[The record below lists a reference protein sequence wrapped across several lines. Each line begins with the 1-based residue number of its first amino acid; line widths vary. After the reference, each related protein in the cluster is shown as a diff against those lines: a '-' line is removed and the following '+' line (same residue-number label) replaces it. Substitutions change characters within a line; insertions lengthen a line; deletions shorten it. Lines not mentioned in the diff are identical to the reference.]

1 MTEVAGRAWQVVV
14 DCVTCNTEGAA
25 TEVHAEGAEHPLTS
39 TCAVCGR
46 ETASGELVSGG
57 ADMRDPEVARQ
68 ALAAW
73 AEREGLSSEGLADA
87 VIGLP
92 LEEVVHRYAHGHPVP
107 TNLDVIAFLFP
118 GMAAGAAPKGV
129 NVAVGEVESARE
141 VERTPDDPRA
151 PARVLVSVMLAD
163 GTLTG
168 AERGYID
175 RFLAAHGM
183 EPLTPQELRPWR
195 PHELG
200 PLRDRELA
208 EATLQA
214 AVELMHLDAV
224 RDGSEL
230 RIVRTYARVWGV
242 DEAKITAWDRHYDR
256 HYAPPMSSVWR
267 ALSRWVR

>member
-1 MTEVAGRAWQVVV
+1 M
-14 DCVTCNTEGAA
+14 DL
-25 TEVHAEGAEHPLTS
+25 AELLR
-39 TCAVCGR
+39 GR
-46 ETASGELVSGG
+46 EATPVS
-57 ADMRDPEVARQ
+57 
-68 ALAAW
+68 ALAAELGVSRRTLLRDL
-73 AEREGLSSEGLADA
+73 AALRERGMPISGEPGHGGGVRLEGERGLTA
-87 VIGLP
+87 VHMSLD
-92 LEEVVHRYAHGHPVP
+92 EVVALWLGARLSRAASDLPWGGASSTAMTKLLGSMPKARARALRALCGRVVVGTP
-107 TNLDVIAFLFP
+107 ASANVRAE
-118 GMAAGAAPKGV
+118 AGAPP
-129 NVAVGEVESARE
+129 VELLSRFEEAFTSGR
-141 VERTPDDPRA
+141 
-151 PARVLVSVMLAD
+151 LAD